1 MIHVTSMSEAQLNE
15 ASSVIAEAFL
25 AQDGIFPALGLTKE
39 RIAKY
44 MKALLRLSVKCG
56 ELYMV
61 SENGE
66 GYIAYADSRYEKSPF
81 IASARMLWESLDALG
96 WDGFM
101 KYTTLLSQ
109 AGSSQEQ
116 TFRSRFQPF
125 INVSMLVIPE
135 AYQHQG
141 YMRMMLEEVFAKADE
156 EGLPVLLETDSE
168 HKMERYRH
176 LGMEIASQHAIG
188 HGMNYYNMIRYPKR
202 RV

>member
-15 ASSVIAEAFL
+15 ASNEIAEAFL

-81 IASARMLWESLDALG
+81 IASASAW
-96 WDGFM
+96 
-101 KYTTLLSQ
+101 T
-109 AGSSQEQ
+109 
-116 TFRSRFQPF
+116 
-125 INVSMLVIPE
+125 
-135 AYQHQG
+135 
-141 YMRMMLEEVFAKADE
+141 
-156 EGLPVLLETDSE
+156 
-168 HKMERYRH
+168 
-176 LGMEIASQHAIG
+176 
-188 HGMNYYNMIRYPKR
+188 
-202 RV
+202 